1 MGTHMWNNGPSR
13 RGRRL
18 SVENS
23 MVLLGE
29 ESVKFGEMIQKDLA
43 IHAINVNPGFRN
55 HYATAIAKN
64 LTRNNNDISVI
75 QSRGISQL
83 HTLTTGMDR
92 MSSIGGP
99 INKTS
104 IDLGHNRQ
112 LSLLIEDSK
121 EIGMH

>member
-1 MGTHMWNNGPSR
+1 MGTHMLNNAPSR

-23 MVLLGE
+23 MALLGE
-29 ESVKFGEMIQKDLA
+29 ESVKLGEMIQKDLA
-43 IHAINVNPGFRN
+43 IHAMNVNPGFRN
-55 HYATAIAKN
+55 RYAAAITSN
-64 LTRNNNDISVI
+64 LTTKNNEISVI
-75 QSRGISQL
+75 QRRGTSQL

-104 IDLGHNRQ
+104 IDVGHNRQ
-112 LSLLIEDSK
+112 FSL
-121 EIGMH
+121 